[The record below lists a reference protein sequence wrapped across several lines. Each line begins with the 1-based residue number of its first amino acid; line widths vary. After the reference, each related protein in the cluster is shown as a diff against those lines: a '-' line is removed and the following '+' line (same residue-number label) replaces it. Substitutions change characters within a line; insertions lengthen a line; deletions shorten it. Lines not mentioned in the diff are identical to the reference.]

1 MKDMDGH
8 LTPSISWKCWQ
19 IWQICVVQYRRRQS
33 PADSK
38 LISASWNVHVH
49 PHGNFPRPCRS
60 CHVTARNMRHWMPV
74 KEDTLGLRTW
84 PKTDIGDHSFFFERK
99 NVHQTTIKG
108 PSDFG
113 ASDFHHTKF
122 DSLMFSSL
130 ASTGRRFT
138 SLTSHDCRYSH
149 AHKRH
154 SLFLCWLLTKSNVVW
169 PTTCIVVL

>member
-1 MKDMDGH
+1 MLANLANLRCTVSQATKSSRFKVDFGF
-8 LTPSISWKCWQ
+8 
-19 IWQICVVQYRRRQS
+19 VE
-33 PADSK
+33 
-38 LISASWNVHVH
+38 
-49 PHGNFPRPCRS
+49 RS
-60 CHVTARNMRHWMPV
+60 CSSTWELSKAVSVLSRDRQEYAPLDAGQGRYSRAEDLAKNRHRGSQ
-74 KEDTLGLRTW
+74 L
-84 PKTDIGDHSFFFERK
+84 FFERK

-154 SLFLCWLLTKSNVVW
+154 SLFLCWLLTKSNVV
-169 PTTCIVVL
+169 